1 MNLIDKVILEWSYKT
16 KKGYPDINSQ
26 EDMALFESIFGFSL
40 TEGDYNILSFG
51 DLRKYGGPRLNK
63 LYDLISNKE
72 PIALSSGEEKVIDF
86 TKPEYAELFQNSD
99 IDGIKKLAG
108 ARVNAFP
115 FFKVDGKDIG
125 INSLL
130 KTPAFGG
137 KGKGSGT
144 AQEDIALAGI
154 NKQLQE
160 IGSIDVELGGK
171 EYKEVTSAATV
182 KGTPKADFTL
192 NTDQGPVIFLSHKD
206 GSSPKHFQQYSGF
219 KGLEE
224 YEEIKSFVEAVRKAT
239 DGELKPKTSFKRAL
253 LNDEVKRKSVYG
265 LEQGSGEF
273 SKNNCQAI
281 LQGPVKFEA
290 QESGDYVIRCNHQVN
305 NPEIPSGGYEPML
318 YVTFRRDRKNMG
330 IINARFGI
338 YPVDYKP
345 NAIDI

>member
-1 MNLIDKVILEWSYKT
+1 MNLIDRAILEWSYKT

-26 EDMALFESIFGFSL
+26 EDMDLFESMFGFNLS
-40 TEGDYNILSFG
+40 EGDYNILSFG

-72 PIALSSGEEKVIDF
+72 PIALSTGEETVIDF
-86 TKPEYAELFQNSD
+86 AKPEYAEYFQNSD
-99 IDGIKKLAG
+99 IEGIRSLAG
-108 ARVNAFP
+108 SRVNAFP
-115 FFKVDGKDIG
+115 FFKVDGKEIG

-154 NKQLQE
+154 NKELAR
-160 IGSIDVELGGK
+160 IGSIDIELAGK
-171 EYKEVTSAATV
+171 EYKKIIKAETV
-182 KGTPKADFTL
+182 KGVPKADFTL
-192 NTDQGPVIFLSHKD
+192 NTEDGPVIFLSHKD
-206 GSSPKHFQQYSGF
+206 GSTPKHFQQYSGF

-239 DGELKPKTSFKRAL
+239 GGELQPKTSFKRAL

-265 LEQGSGEF
+265 LDQGSEQFGV
-273 SKNNCQAI
+273 NNCQAI

-290 QESGDYVIRCNHQVN
+290 QESGDYVIKCNHQVN
-305 NPEIPSGGYEPML
+305 NPELPSGGYEPML
-318 YVTFRRDRKNMG
+318 YVTFRRDRNNMNVK
-330 IINARFGI
+330 NARFGI
-338 YPVDYKP
+338 YPFDYKQ
-345 NAIDI
+345 NATDI